1 MVKYRPGKLN
11 GDADALSH
19 RDGDV
24 AAAFALSSP
33 TFELFDTLRDEAT
46 SNSQVVVM
54 HSKLAAKTTPT
65 GWTEVDGLPLF
76 QGKIFIPDSS
86 SLWPELLSFAHDSRH
101 EDMEN
106 MLQRFCA
113 SFYNQQA
120 LCQV

>member
-1 MVKYRPGKLN
+1 MLCRVGTAMWLPHSPCR
-11 GDADALSH
+11 H
-19 RDGDV
+19 Q
-24 AAAFALSSP
+24 LSSCLTP
-33 TFELFDTLRDEAT
+33 SATRDEAT

-106 MLQRFCA
+106 MLQRFRA